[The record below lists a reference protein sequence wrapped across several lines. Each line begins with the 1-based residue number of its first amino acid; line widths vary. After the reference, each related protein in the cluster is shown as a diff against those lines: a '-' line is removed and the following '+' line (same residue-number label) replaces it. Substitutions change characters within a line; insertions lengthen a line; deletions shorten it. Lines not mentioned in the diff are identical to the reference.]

1 MNQRKAIE
9 EEFSNSM
16 TRSSTYAA
24 VVEVLDMVI
33 SQFESNPEEARGDLL
48 CLRKAFDRARH
59 WQEGIARDALALL
72 ELDDELREK
81 SFRYGLES
89 G

>member
-24 VVEVLDMVI
+24 VVEVLDRVI

-59 WQEGIARDALALL
+59 WQEDIARDAFSLMMLDE
-72 ELDDELREK
+72 ELSR
-81 SFRYGLES
+81 
-89 G
+89 